1 MIKALK
7 KILSVDVSMYMVKKT
22 MLLWPIETSSYDS
35 YDLLFTIM
43 SQVDL
48 KEKFESKIDYDRWTG
63 YKVNSS
69 EEIADTT
76 VLSGGEAS
84 LGRHERRRN
93 SFSARV

>member
-63 YKVNSS
+63 YKVKAG
-69 EEIADTT
+69 IP
-76 VLSGGEAS
+76 LKK
-84 LGRHERRRN
+84 
-93 SFSARV
+93 